1 MRKKQSDQ
9 GARAEGAEA
18 PEAEGIRVTD
28 RRRVRFWDT
37 SPEEGEGVET
47 GAAEEPAGLKPK
59 YVEELEERTRAAEQK
74 ALDVQS
80 RFDQVRAELQR
91 ETDDVRRRLNRNAD
105 ERAAREK
112 AAFLTSLL
120 PVVDNLRRAL
130 AAAEAGGSLES
141 LLDGLRGTISGFD
154 SVLVSSGVE
163 SVTAVGEQFDPELH
177 EAVDTTEVE
186 PERDGVVTAEY
197 ARGYR
202 AGAQLLRPARVQ
214 VGRARGGDAQA
225 AGE

>member
-1 MRKKQSDQ
+1 MTRTIDRRTFLKAAAATGIVVACGGDQ
-9 GARAEGAEA
+9 GAPAGGGGTAK
-18 PEAEGIRVTD
+18 GTISGTVTVSYPD
-28 RRRVRFWDT
+28 
-37 SPEEGEGVET
+37 E
-47 GAAEEPAGLKPK
+47 AGLKPK

-214 VGRARGGDAQA
+214 VGRARGGGAQA